1 VVNKVK
7 NEKGNSQNS
16 GLGNSDIDISIKN
29 ILSVLGEL
37 RIGISSDE
45 FQIQSMVEQALLDH
59 QISFEKEYR
68 LAPGNRIDFY
78 IDSGIG
84 LEVKRGKPN
93 KTQVT
98 KQLQRYASFEEIKA
112 IVLVVDR
119 KVTIPNEIVGK
130 KCILFGLNRL
140 WGVALG

>member
-1 VVNKVK
+1 VGNKVNNQSK
-7 NEKGNSQNS
+7 CCEISGEK
-16 GLGNSDIDISIKN
+16 SDIDVLIEN
-29 ILSVLGEL
+29 ILSSLGEL

-45 FQIQSMVEQALLDH
+45 FQIQSMVEQALLEH

-68 LAPGNRIDFY
+68 LAPRNRIDFF
-78 IDSGIG
+78 IDGGIG

-98 KQLQRYASFEEIKA
+98 KQLQRYATSEEIKA

-119 KVTIPNEIVGK
+119 TVAIPNEINGK

-140 WGVALG
+140 WGVSLS

>member
-1 VVNKVK
+1 VGNKVY
-7 NEKGNSQNS
+7 NQQMNTETGNLEESDLDS
-16 GLGNSDIDISIKN
+16 SIDKILLALGT
-29 ILSVLGEL
+29 L

-45 FQIQSMVEQALLDH
+45 FQIQSMVEQALLDQ
-59 QISFEKEYR
+59 QISFEKEYQ
-68 LAPGNRIDFY
+68 LAPRNRIDFFV
-78 IDSGIG
+78 DGGIG
-84 LEVKRGKPN
+84 VEVKRGKPN

-119 KVTIPNEIVGK
+119 TVAIPNEINAK

-140 WGVALG
+140 WGVALS

>member
-1 VVNKVK
+1 MVNKVK